1 MSSQFYFLKYYI
13 KNSVSYDTE
22 FYFFPLNLQFLIFH
36 VFESFQT
43 LLGLDL
49 LVAVTDLGHRHK
61 GQ

>member
-49 LVAVTDLGHRHK
+49 LVAVTDLSHRHK
-61 GQ
+61 G